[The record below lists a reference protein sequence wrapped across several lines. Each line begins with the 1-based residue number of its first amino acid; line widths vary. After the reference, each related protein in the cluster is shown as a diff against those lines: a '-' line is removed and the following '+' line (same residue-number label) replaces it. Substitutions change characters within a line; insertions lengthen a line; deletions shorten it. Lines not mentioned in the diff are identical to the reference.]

1 MIEILNILFLI
12 ITSSILLSN
21 FYTLN
26 LISNN
31 QILKKLSLLNIFS
44 INILIV
50 MLALL
55 ITSFLNIKNI
65 YILAILFSISL
76 IGLILNKN
84 FFLQRYFVKNYLL
97 FIFLSLVLV
106 FDLAG
111 NPKLEWDGHG
121 WYFHAFNFKE
131 NFNFFNLINADR
143 YNQPHLGGIFW
154 GIFWN
159 MSFYDYEFYGRIFY
173 IILYLCA
180 ILSVIENVSKDF
192 TNKLLISTILIF
204 LTYDKFLFSGYQEI
218 LIFSIIVIICNLM
231 NKMDLKNLKSS
242 QILLLTVFS
251 SLLLWSKN
259 EGIFF
264 FIIIILYIFYFQNLK
279 NKFVL
284 IFLSFSF
291 IFLKFYLLSFNYSFD
306 MSLSGSTFL
315 SDLNFSYEK
324 SLFILTHIIIAMFK
338 YPIWILFI
346 FILYI
351 KKENKENLDII
362 YFSSISISLIF
373 IIYLFNDTEDYKW
386 LISGSLD
393 RVIFQAS
400 GFLIIFVSETLNSVI
415 KRFKY

>member
-21 FYTLN
+21 FFTIN

-31 QILKKLSLLNIFS
+31 QIFKKLPLLNIFS

-50 MLALL
+50 MLVLL

-65 YILAILFSISL
+65 YILAILFITSVL
-76 IGLILNKN
+76 GLILNKN
-84 FFLQRYFVKNYLL
+84 FFIQKNFIKNYIL
-97 FIFLSLVLV
+97 FFVLSLILV

-121 WYFHAFNFKE
+121 WYFHAFNFRE
-131 NFNFFNLINADR
+131 DFNFFNLMNADR
-143 YNQPHLGGIFW
+143 HTQPHLGGIFW
-154 GIFWN
+154 GVIWN
-159 MSFYDYEFYGRIFY
+159 ISFYDYEFYGRTFY

-180 ILSVIENVSKDF
+180 ILSVVENISKDF
-192 TNKLLISTILIF
+192 TNKFLVSTILIF

-231 NKMDLKNLKSS
+231 KKLDLKNLKSS
-242 QILLLTVFS
+242 QILFLTVFS

-264 FIIIILYIFYFQNLK
+264 FIIITLYIVYFQNLK
-279 NKFVL
+279 NKF
-284 IFLSFSF
+284 IIIILSFF
-291 IFLKFYLLSFNYSFD
+291 LIFLKFYLLSFNYSFD
-306 MSLSGSTFL
+306 MSLSEPTFL
-315 SDLNFSYEK
+315 SDLHFSYEK
-324 SLFILTHIIIAMFK
+324 SLFILTHIIIALFK
-338 YPIWILFI
+338 YPIWVLFI
-346 FILYI
+346 FILYAN
-351 KKENKENLDII
+351 KKYKKNLDVI

-393 RVIFQAS
+393 RLIFQAS
-400 GFLIIFVSETLNSVI
+400 GFLIIFVSDSLNSII